1 MPEDNMI
8 YHPEALSYTSHI
20 ATSGSELDPCACA
33 LMFSPSVPNKLLQLL
48 RSQNLL
54 KKAKL
59 TTGLTSQ
66 FEDKRCL
73 SSQTQIWLL
82 GLLFAR
88 DRLGLTQLQ
97 APRRGPGAPDGIQ
110 WETALLR
117 TGSAHFPKSYSRQF
131 KPCRLAGE
139 GERRLLMVTLASE
152 GTRETQPAH
161 SPHLLRYVPS
171 VSCH

>member
-20 ATSGSELDPCACA
+20 ATSGSELNPCACA

-59 TTGLTSQ
+59 TAGLTSQ

-73 SSQTQIWLL
+73 SSQTHLVWLL

-88 DRLGLTQLQ
+88 DRLRLTQLQ
-97 APRRGPGAPDGIQ
+97 VPRRGPGAPMGFSGKLRCSGQ
-110 WETALLR
+110 VLLI
-117 TGSAHFPKSYSRQF
+117 SQSLIPDNSSH
-131 KPCRLAGE
+131 AGWQ
-139 GERRLLMVTLASE
+139 ERE
-152 GTRETQPAH
+152 KD
-161 SPHLLRYVPS
+161 
-171 VSCH
+171 VS